1 MHANTAFGHGNHCAL
16 FELNAGL
23 LDDASNQGGDLRAAQ
38 AFPTDP
44 DHRRDSAPLTAKW
57 L

>member
-1 MHANTAFGHGNHCAL
+1 MHANTAFGHSNHCAL

-44 DHRRDSAPLTAKW
+44 DH
-57 L
+57 